1 MLECWKEISDLNLF
15 PLLQYSDTPLLQGNL
30 KGYPIMNYELSK
42 EHKDIQKAAREFA
55 RGEFTD
61 VAREFDL
68 NETFPEKI
76 VKKAKKLG
84 LVGLFVPYE
93 YGGPG
98 FGYLEQAMVLEEF
111 WKIDP
116 GIGQQLSSVSF
127 GAEEFLL
134 FGTEEQKKKWL
145 TPLFE
150 GDAIMGFAITEP
162 DAGSDTAAA
171 STTAV
176 KDGDDYIINGSK
188 VMIGNGTRGTFML
201 VFCLTNPE
209 EKKKTARHSIIIVE
223 TDREGYKADP
233 MHGKMGLRA
242 SDTASVYFNNVRV
255 PRENLLGTEGG
266 GFIQLMKFFDHSRAY
281 VASQG
286 VGLAQGALDLAI
298 KHVKGRKQFG
308 RPIGAFQATQFKIA
322 EMATK
327 VETARNTVYKSA
339 WLLDQ
344 GKPDTKVTAMAK
356 LYACH
361 VAVEV
366 VDEALQ
372 LHGGYG
378 YFDDYDIERFYR
390 AAKVLE
396 IYEGTKEIE
405 KIVIGREII
414 GKL

>member
-1 MLECWKEISDLNLF
+1 
-15 PLLQYSDTPLLQGNL
+15 
-30 KGYPIMNYELSK
+30 MNYELSK

-68 NETFPEKI
+68 NETYPEKI
-76 VKKAKKLG
+76 VNKAKELG

-98 FGYLEQAMVLEEF
+98 FGFLEQAMVLEEF
-111 WKIDP
+111 WKVDP
-116 GIGQQLSSVSF
+116 GIGQQLSSVTF

-171 STTAV
+171 TTTAV

-209 EKKKTARHSIIIVE
+209 KQKKTARHSIIIVE

-242 SDTASVYFNNVRV
+242 SDTSSVYFNNVRV
-255 PRENLLGTEGG
+255 PRENLLGTEGN

-281 VASQG
+281 VAGHG
-286 VGLAQGALDLAI
+286 VGLAQGALDMAI

-308 RPIGAFQATQFKIA
+308 QPIGAFQATQFKIA

-344 GKPDTKVTAMAK
+344 GKPDTRVTAMAK

-396 IYEGTKEIE
+396 IYEGTKEVE
-405 KIVIGREII
+405 KIVIGREML
-414 GKL
+414 GRL

>member
-1 MLECWKEISDLNLF
+1 MDFDLTKE
-15 PLLQYSDTPLLQGNL
+15 Q
-30 KGYPIMNYELSK
+30 
-42 EHKDIQKAAREFA
+42 KDIQKAAREFA
-55 RGEFTD
+55 LGEFRD

-68 NETFPEKI
+68 NETFPKKI
-76 VKKAKKLG
+76 IQKARELD
-84 LVGLFVPYE
+84 LIGLFIPEE

-98 FGYLEQAMVLEEF
+98 LGYLDWAMVLEEF
-111 WKIDP
+111 WKVDP
-116 GIGQQLSSVSF
+116 GIAQELCSITF
-127 GAEEFLL
+127 GAEELLL

-145 TPLFE
+145 PPLFS

-162 DAGSDTAAA
+162 DAGSDTASAA
-171 STTAV
+171 TTAILE
-176 KDGDDYIINGSK
+176 GDEYVINGSK
-188 VMIGNGTRGTFML
+188 VMIGNGTVGTFIL
-201 VFCLTNPE
+201 VYCLTHPE
-209 EKKKTARHSIIIVE
+209 VERKTARHSIIIVE

-242 SDTASVYFNNVRV
+242 SDTAAIYFNNVRV
-255 PRENLLGTEGG
+255 PKENLVGTEGN

-281 VASQG
+281 VAAHG
-286 VGLAQGALDLAI
+286 VGLAQGALDMAV
-298 KHVKGRKQFG
+298 KHVRGRKQFG
-308 RPIGAFQATQFKIA
+308 RPLGAFQATQFKIA

-327 VETARNTVYKSA
+327 IEIARNTVYKSA
-339 WLLDQ
+339 WLLDN
-344 GKPDTKVTAMAK
+344 GKADTTLTAMAK
-356 LYACH
+356 LFACH

-396 IYEGTKEIE
+396 IYEGTKEVE
-405 KIVIGREII
+405 KIVISREII

>member
-1 MLECWKEISDLNLF
+1 MDF
-15 PLLQYSDTPLLQGNL
+15 
-30 KGYPIMNYELSK
+30 ELSK

-55 RGEFTD
+55 LGEFRD

-68 NETFPEKI
+68 NETHPAKI
-76 VKKAKKLG
+76 VKKARELD
-84 LVGLFVPYE
+84 LIGLFIPE
-93 YGGPG
+93 AYGGPG
-98 FGYLEQAMVLEEF
+98 FGFLEMAMVLEEF
-111 WKIDP
+111 WKVDP
-116 GIGQQLSSVSF
+116 GIAQELCSITF
-127 GAEEFLL
+127 GAEELLL

-145 TPLFE
+145 PPLFS

-171 STTAV
+171 ATTAV
-176 KDGDDYIINGSK
+176 LEGDEYVINGSK
-188 VMIGNGTRGTFML
+188 VMIGNGTVGTFML
-201 VFCLTNPE
+201 VYCLTNPDVE
-209 EKKKTARHSIIIVE
+209 RKTARHSIIIVE

-242 SDTASVYFNNVRV
+242 SDTAAIYFNNVRV
-255 PRENLLGTEGG
+255 PKENLVGAEGN

-281 VASQG
+281 VAAHG
-286 VGLAQGALDLAI
+286 VGLAQGALNMAV

-308 RPIGAFQATQFKIA
+308 RPIGSFQATQFKIA

-327 VETARNTVYKSA
+327 IEIARNTVYKSA
-339 WLLDQ
+339 WLLDN
-344 GKPDTKVTAMAK
+344 GTPDTTLTAMAK

-372 LHGGYG
+372 MHGGYG

-396 IYEGTKEIE
+396 IYEGTKEVE
-405 KIVIGREII
+405 KIVIAREIL